1 MRGPERWAVAVRRP
15 NGEIYVEENPTTTL
29 AQKYPGLNRF
39 LLRGIFALVD
49 SLIIG
54 IKSLTISAGI
64 ALERLEDGESPG
76 QAASE
81 GQDRAEAAPGERKV
95 LGTVETTV
103 ALIIALA
110 LFLGL
115 FIVVPAVLA
124 RALDQYLSNTV
135 LYNLFEGF
143 LRLTIFVL
151 YLVAISRLPDVKRM
165 FAYHGAE
172 HKVVHAYEAGLPL
185 TEGSARQF
193 STAHM
198 RCGTAFIVIVF
209 VISILAFSLLGRPAL
224 WLRIVERLAII
235 PLVAAVAY
243 EIIRLA
249 GKRENSRLVR
259 TLLAPGLWLQRI
271 TTREP
276 DADQIEVAIRALEA
290 ALGEVTP
297 PADRY

>member
-1 MRGPERWAVAVRRP
+1 
-15 NGEIYVEENPTTTL
+15 
-29 AQKYPGLNRF
+29 
-39 LLRGIFALVD
+39 
-49 SLIIG
+49 
-54 IKSLTISAGI
+54 
-64 ALERLEDGESPG
+64 
-76 QAASE
+76 
-81 GQDRAEAAPGERKV
+81 V
-95 LGTVETTV
+95 LGTIETTV

-143 LRLTIFVL
+143 LRLTIFVI

-185 TEGSARQF
+185 TEESARQF